1 MLNAADDY
9 YSINWAVGSNLKK
22 LREQPEQVKR
32 FLRANVKG
40 LKYMRENR
48 DVALETM
55 MSWLKVDRE
64 MAEGTYQLSINNY
77 TKDGTVDE
85 ATLKLLVKQQLA
97 EAKVKVEEV
106 PLSQVADFTLLHQIL
121 KEAR

>member
-85 ATLKLLVKQQLA
+85 ATLKLLVEQQLA
-97 EAKVKVEEV
+97 EFGIKIEK
-106 PLSQVADFTLLHQIL
+106 LSQVVDFTLLHQVL

>member
-85 ATLKLLVKQQLA
+85 ATLKLLVEQQLA

>member
-85 ATLKLLVKQQLA
+85 ATLKLLVEQQLA
-97 EAKVKVEEV
+97 EFEIKIEK
-106 PLSQVADFTLLHQIL
+106 LSQVVDFTLLHQVL

>member
-77 TKDGTVDE
+77 TKDGTVDD
-85 ATLKLLVKQQLA
+85 ATLKLLVEEQLA
-97 EAKVKVEEV
+97 EFGVKVEKV
-106 PLSQVADFTLLHQIL
+106 SQVVDLTLLQQIL
-121 KEAR
+121 KEVR

>member
-1 MLNAADDY
+1 
-9 YSINWAVGSNLKK
+9 
-22 LREQPEQVKR
+22 
-32 FLRANVKG
+32 
-40 LKYMRENR
+40 MRENR

-85 ATLKLLVKQQLA
+85 ATLKLLVEQQLA